1 MMKAPIIFSKRSIKI
16 FIINWNAL
24 PIELLFITHFKYNLI
39 LINLRAFIIASEFF
53 QAHPR
58 LVMDQSLT

>member
-1 MMKAPIIFSKRSIKI
+1 M